1 MTPPSPLSVEGR
13 AVTNSLSESGWF
25 KSSLSGNGSCVEV
38 LITRGPIG
46 IDSIAVRDS
55 KAPTQGQLVFTP
67 NEWRAFVEGV
77 RLGEFDL
84 PE

>member
-1 MTPPSPLSVEGR
+1 MTNPLSG
-13 AVTNSLSESGWF
+13 SGWF
-25 KSSLSGNGSCVEV
+25 KSSRSGAGGCVEV
-38 LITRGPIG
+38 LITRGAIG

-67 NEWRAFVEGV
+67 REWRAFVEGV

>member
-1 MTPPSPLSVEGR
+1 VSDPVADAP
-13 AVTNSLSESGWF
+13 GWR
-25 KSSLSGNGSCVEV
+25 KSSRSGGGNCVEV
-38 LITRGPIG
+38 LITA
-46 IDSIAVRDS
+46 DSIAVRHSRGPSD
-55 KAPTQGQLVFTP
+55 GQLVFTP